1 MTVRGVSVAAGANS
15 GNVLTGKLF
24 EFLERPSV
32 VSVYPV
38 GSAVGLQLTFNVGG
52 EVFVQGEE
60 ISGANRF
67 PTRNED
73 KLADGFGG
81 AGERIVISFFNP
93 TAGALTVFLVVDV
106 NAIA

>member
-15 GNVLTGKLF
+15 GNVLAGRLF

-32 VSVYPV
+32 VRVFPV
-38 GSAVGLQLTFNVGG
+38 GSAIGLQCTFNVGG
-52 EVFVQGEE
+52 EVFIQGEE

-73 KLADGFGG
+73 LLGEGVGG

-93 TAGALTVFLVVDV
+93 TGGALTIFLVVDV
-106 NAIA
+106 IPVR